1 MSVTK
6 TPNLKDEEHPF
17 LKHRPDGENILRL
30 FRLSEVKG
38 INNKKHFV
46 RKVEVIHFHL
56 ILSLSIPLCRINIT
70 KIFPCRHSTSA
81 SNGF

>member
-6 TPNLKDEEHPF
+6 TPNLKDEEHLF

-38 INNKKHFV
+38 INNKKTFCPESRSFSFPFNFV
-46 RKVEVIHFHL
+46 LVH
-56 ILSLSIPLCRINIT
+56 SIV
-70 KIFPCRHSTSA
+70 
-81 SNGF
+81 